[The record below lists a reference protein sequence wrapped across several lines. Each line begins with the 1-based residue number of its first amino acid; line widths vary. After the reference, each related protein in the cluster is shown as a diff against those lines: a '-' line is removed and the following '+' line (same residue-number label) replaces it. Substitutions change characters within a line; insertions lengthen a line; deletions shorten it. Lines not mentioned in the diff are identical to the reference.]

1 MKLPHISI
9 NFTATLRKAVIILF
23 ILFSSYMTQAKDS
36 IIYVFDPMC
45 GWCYGFSDII
55 KNASVKYA
63 NDFHFTIL
71 SGGMVVGEREG
82 PIGDFAD
89 YILGAYPRV
98 EEYSGVKF
106 GEPYLA
112 KLRDKSL
119 YSSSVIPSIAI
130 EVFKSYHPMQ
140 AISFAS
146 EVQKAYFFKGEDL
159 RSDAVYEALAIK
171 FGINP
176 QEFLL
181 KLHSEEFKKKAFD
194 GYAESHQFGV
204 QGYPAV
210 LAIKNGKYYAL
221 TRGFTDEKSLTEM
234 LEKLKSM

>member
-1 MKLPHISI
+1 M
-9 NFTATLRKAVIILF
+9 RKAVIILF

-45 GWCYGFSDII
+45 GWCYGFSNII
-55 KNASVKYA
+55 KNASEKYA
-63 NDFHFTIL
+63 NDFHFTII

-119 YSSSVIPSIAI
+119 YTSSVLPSIAI

-140 AISFAS
+140 SISFAS
-146 EVQKAYFFKGEDL
+146 EIQKAYFFYGKDL
-159 RSDAVYEALAIK
+159 RIDSVYEELAIK
-171 FGINP
+171 FGLNP

-194 GYAESHQFGV
+194 GYAESQQLGV

-221 TRGFTDEKSLTEM
+221 TRGFTNEKSLTEM
-234 LEKLKSM
+234 LEKLKAM